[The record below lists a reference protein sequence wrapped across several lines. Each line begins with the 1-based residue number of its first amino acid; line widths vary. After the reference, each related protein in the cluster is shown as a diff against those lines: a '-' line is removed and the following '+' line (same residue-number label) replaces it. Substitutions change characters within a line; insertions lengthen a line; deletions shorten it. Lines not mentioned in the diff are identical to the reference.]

1 MTEAEEAEYSGGG
14 VGGGGGA
21 CGGACGGE
29 LVGGWGGTHLAALQ
43 RLEPARQQVVETV
56 ELLQRGA
63 IPQRAEPAWLGLGLR
78 LGLGLA
84 FGFGFRVGL

>member
-1 MTEAEEAEYSGGG
+1 MTVRQRRRSSGGG
-14 VGGGGGA
+14 VGGVGGA
-21 CGGACGGE
+21 CGGA
-29 LVGGWGGTHLAALQ
+29 LVGWWCGTHLAALQ

-63 IPQRAEPAWLGLGLR
+63 IPQRAEPAWLGLGQR

-84 FGFGFRVGL
+84 LGFGFRVGL